1 MTMFNTGQFSAFYV
15 KNTPSVDRLSSVR
28 DAGTNNKLL
37 ILADR
42 EAKVKRR
49 IMIEAL
55 DEFNLESQELRK
67 IRQLRSQEQLLTNR
81 LIKNE
86 VIDMAERIEKIEKL
100 MQN

>member
-15 KNTPSVDRLSSVR
+15 KNAPLVDRISSVR

-100 MQN
+100 IQN